1 MVAEIECMSS
11 VITIGASSGPVEKVR
26 VTCFAHTCVCMCVCL
41 FRCVCVSLRVSKLAI
56 LYSLNV
62 GAVTG
67 DIFNLSIF
75 INSTNDILFL
85 QGSSSF
91 GAQNTPAQSV
101 SKKTSVKLKLL
112 VR

>member
-1 MVAEIECMSS
+1 MH
-11 VITIGASSGPVEKVR
+11 VICHNHRSKFWASREGQSYLLRPHV
-26 VTCFAHTCVCMCVCL
+26 CVYVCLSVCL